1 MGVNMSSQPE
11 ALPYLVIR
19 PNMTREEIQ
28 QGINAL
34 LDLRPEE
41 KKPRPAAAVGEEGK
55 LPRGEDEKRLTTEE
69 ICSIIAADSHFA
81 QDAGQRLY
89 VFQDGVYKPRGAEFV
104 RRRVKEI
111 CSTFN
116 APWTRHKSEEC
127 VEYLRVNAPLLWER
141 PPLNELNLRNGI
153 LNVETRE
160 LRPHDPSFLS
170 PVQLP
175 VKFDPTATCPHWDR
189 FVEDVFP
196 ADAHEVAY
204 ELVSWLMTPDMN
216 MQKAALLLGS
226 GSNGKSIF
234 ISALTAFLGRE
245 NVSAIP
251 LHRLESDRF
260 SVARLVG
267 KLANIFA
274 DLPVLTL
281 ESTST
286 FKALT
291 GGDLMLAERKFQ
303 ESFEFQPY
311 ARCVFS
317 ANGFPRSADASPA
330 FFRRWAVIPFE
341 RNFEDSPERKD
352 PSALLGML
360 TDPVELSGVLNRALD
375 MLPLIRKRGL
385 TESPSMK
392 QALDEC
398 RAGTDPLSVW
408 LDRFTVLVPD
418 AVTPQGRL
426 YEAYVK
432 HCADKG
438 LSPITRQAFGRSL
451 KKLRPGVSE
460 ARRTVNGAFVM
471 CYLGIALST
480 QEDGE

>member
-1 MGVNMSSQPE
+1 MSQPNFVSDSGVYPVPDDLSGDDLVRFVRT
-11 ALPYLVIR
+11 AIGLP
-19 PNMTREEIQ
+19 
-28 QGINAL
+28 
-34 LDLRPEE
+34 PEE
-41 KKPRPAAAVGEEGK
+41 EKPVPAAAVGEGGK
-55 LPRGEDEKRLTTEE
+55 HPRGDDEKRLTTEE

-104 RRRVKEI
+104 RRRVREI
-111 CSTFN
+111 CTTFN
-116 APWTRHKSEEC
+116 APWSRHKAEEC
-127 VEYLRVNAPLLWER
+127 VEYLRVNAPLLWEK
-141 PPLNELNLRNGI
+141 PPLDTLNLRNGL

-160 LRPHDPSFLS
+160 LRPHDPTFLS

-175 VKFDPTATCPHWDR
+175 VKFDPTATCPHWDK

-196 ADAHEVAY
+196 ADAREVAY
-204 ELVSWLMTPDMN
+204 ELASWLMLPN
-216 MQKAALLLGS
+216 MDQQKAALLLGS

-245 NVSAIP
+245 NVSAVP
-251 LHRLESDRF
+251 LHRLENDRF

-286 FKALT
+286 FKSLT

-341 RNFEDSPERKD
+341 KNFEDSPERKD

-360 TDPVELSGVLNRALD
+360 TDPAELSGVLNRALD

-385 TESPSMK
+385 FESESMK
-392 QALDEC
+392 RALDEC
-398 RAGTDPLSVW
+398 RSGTDPVAVW

-451 KKLRPGVSE
+451 KKLRPAVSE